1 MKIFSISSGGNNTVQ
16 LNYCPETLLI
26 KSTVAPAKVQVRA
39 LGEGVICDLDAIGAT
54 VMRNIRNNFSDNNYY
69 AFRLADGLL
78 KNKNIE
84 IEVTAGTAA
93 TDVFV
98 YSTGEEGSNYIIT
111 ERNTVLAN
119 TSQEFR
125 KFFALGLGAFNSGD
139 QLTINYNSGVTQ
151 LLNNADEVKALA
163 SESHQSVLLIDNL
176 EQDVSSVVVVPSVN
190 TTYYVQ
196 RLKL

>member
-1 MKIFSISSGGNNTVQ
+1 MKIFSVDAEDNKTLQ

-26 KSTVAPAKVQVRA
+26 KSLDSPSKIQVRA
-39 LGEGVICDLDAIGAT
+39 LGEGVICDLDATGAT
-54 VMRNIRNNFSDNNYY
+54 VMRNIRNNYSDGNYY

-84 IEVTAGTAA
+84 IEVTAG
-93 TDVFV
+93 DNSIEVFV
-98 YSTGEEGSNYIIT
+98 YSTGEEGSCYIIT

-125 KFFALGLGAFNSGD
+125 KFFALGLGAFNPGD

-151 LLNNADEVKALA
+151 LLNSADEVKALA

-176 EQDVSSVVVVPSVN
+176 EQDVTSVVVVPTDN